1 MAKSKKKSGIPFF
14 KSIHFKI
21 PIIFIL
27 TLLISLQIVGAYFIR
42 SLETEMLTSFDEQV
56 TSQTTFLIDNIQTV
70 MEDEDLSEEDKE
82 TQINAIL
89 RRFNDDSVLEIQLF
103 DSNGFLLATSN
114 PTSQSF
120 IGQRTVDATIE
131 ETLYTGIRS
140 ETTGYDATQEIR
152 VKKFVTPI
160 FSTASSGAM
169 IGILNV
175 STNLETI
182 YNQVQNIVS
191 LFLIASGISLVFT
204 TGLAVLISRQIINPL
219 QKMRDQTKQ
228 IAEGNYSTTLDINS
242 EDEMGQ
248 LAESINYLSVRVGDA
263 QDLTEAERQRLD
275 SVLRHMTDGVI
286 ATDRRGKITIIN
298 DRSLNILNKTQEE
311 VIGESIIEV
320 LDLSDRFSF
329 RELFDQHESILLN
342 YGTAEEE
349 TIIRAEYSVIQRE
362 SGFISGL
369 VWVLTDITEH
379 EKIERDR
386 KQFVSNISHELR
398 TPLTSVRSYSE
409 ALVDGAIKDEAV
421 AVEFLNVI
429 QTETDRMIRMISDLL
444 HLSRMDAKQQVLNRE
459 LVIFKDLVNH
469 VLDRFEMM
477 LQSEDYEGKNYIIKR
492 ELMEEEVWVE
502 IDQDK
507 LIQVIDN
514 IMNNA
519 IKYSPDGGIIYVRLM
534 STHNQLVLSIQ
545 DQGLG
550 IPQDSIPHLFD
561 RFYRVDKARSRA
573 QGGSGLGLSIAKE
586 EIELHNGKI
595 WVNSIENK
603 GTTFFISLPFE
614 EFDSDEWAGEDEWT
628 GEDEWADEEE
638 E

>member
-1 MAKSKKKSGIPFF
+1 MPKTRKKSGIPFF

-21 PIIFIL
+21 PVIFIL

-42 SLETEMLTSFDEQV
+42 SLETEMLTSFDDQV
-56 TSQTTFLIDNIQTV
+56 TSQTTFIIDNIQSV
-70 MEDEDLSEEDKE
+70 MEDEDLNEDEKE
-82 TQINAIL
+82 TQVNSIL
-89 RRFNDDSVLEIQLF
+89 RRFNNDSVLEIQLF

-114 PTSQSF
+114 PTSQAY
-120 IGQRTVDATIE
+120 IGQRTVDEDIE

-140 ETTGYDATQEIR
+140 ETSGYDSNQEIR
-152 VKKFVTPI
+152 IKKFVTPI

-175 STNLETI
+175 SANLETI
-182 YNQVQNIVS
+182 YSQIQNIMT

-204 TGLAVLISRQIINPL
+204 TVLAMLISSQIINPL

-242 EDEMGQ
+242 EDEIGQ

-298 DRSLNILNKTQEE
+298 DRSLSILNKTQEE
-311 VIGESIIEV
+311 VIGESIIEA

-342 YGTAEEE
+342 YANDEGE

-379 EKIERDR
+379 EKIEHDR

-409 ALVDGAIKDEAV
+409 ALVDGAIKDEKV

-444 HLSRMDAKQQVLNRE
+444 HLSRMDAKQQVINRE
-459 LVIFKDLVNH
+459 LIIFKDLVNH
-469 VLDRFEMM
+469 ILDRFDMM

-519 IKYSPDGGIIYVRLM
+519 IKYSPDGGTIYVRLM

-550 IPQDSIPHLFD
+550 IPQESIPHLFD

-586 EIELHNGKI
+586 EIELHNGTI

-614 EFDSDEWAGEDEWT
+614 EFDSDDWA
-628 GEDEWADEEE
+628 GEDEWADEE
-638 E
+638 

>member
-1 MAKSKKKSGIPFF
+1 MPKTRKKSGIPFF

-21 PIIFIL
+21 PVIFIL

-42 SLETEMLTSFDEQV
+42 SLETEMLTSFDDQV
-56 TSQTTFLIDNIQTV
+56 TSQTTFIIDNIQSV
-70 MEDEDLSEEDKE
+70 MEDEDLNEDEKE
-82 TQINAIL
+82 TQVNSIL
-89 RRFNDDSVLEIQLF
+89 RRFNNDSILEIQLF

-114 PTSQSF
+114 PTSQAY
-120 IGQRTVDATIE
+120 IGQRTVDEDIE

-140 ETTGYDATQEIR
+140 ETSGYDSNQEIR
-152 VKKFVTPI
+152 IKKFVTPI

-175 STNLETI
+175 SANLETI
-182 YNQVQNIVS
+182 YSQIQNIMS

-204 TGLAVLISRQIINPL
+204 TGLAMLISSQIINPL

-242 EDEMGQ
+242 EDEIGQ

-298 DRSLNILNKTQEE
+298 DRSLSILNKTQEE
-311 VIGESIIEV
+311 VIGESIIEA
-320 LDLSDRFSF
+320 LDLSERFSF

-342 YGTAEEE
+342 YANDEGE

-409 ALVDGAIKDEAV
+409 ALVDGAIKDEKV

-444 HLSRMDAKQQVLNRE
+444 HLSRMDAKQQVINRE
-459 LVIFKDLVNH
+459 LIIFKDLVNH
-469 VLDRFEMM
+469 ILDRFDMM

-519 IKYSPDGGIIYVRLM
+519 IKYSPDGGTIYVRLM

-550 IPQDSIPHLFD
+550 IPQESIPHLFD

-586 EIELHNGKI
+586 EIELHNGTI

-614 EFDSDEWAGEDEWT
+614 EFDSDDWA
-628 GEDEWADEEE
+628 GEDEWADEE
-638 E
+638 

>member
-1 MAKSKKKSGIPFF
+1 MPKTRKKSGIPFF

-21 PIIFIL
+21 PVIFIL

-42 SLETEMLTSFDEQV
+42 SLETEMLTSFDDQL
-56 TSQTTFLIDNIQTV
+56 TSQTTFIIDNIQSV
-70 MEDEDLSEEDKE
+70 MEDEDLNEDEKE
-82 TQINAIL
+82 TQVNSIL
-89 RRFNDDSVLEIQLF
+89 RRFNNGSVLEIQLF

-114 PTSQSF
+114 PTSQAY
-120 IGQRTVDATIE
+120 IGQRTVDEDIE

-140 ETTGYDATQEIR
+140 ETSGYDSNQEIR
-152 VKKFVTPI
+152 IKKFVTPI

-175 STNLETI
+175 SANLETI
-182 YNQVQNIVS
+182 YSQIQNIMS

-204 TGLAVLISRQIINPL
+204 TGLAMLISSQIINPL

-242 EDEMGQ
+242 EDEIGQ

-311 VIGESIIEV
+311 VIGESIIEA

-342 YGTAEEE
+342 YANDEGE

-409 ALVDGAIKDEAV
+409 ALVDGAIKDEKV

-444 HLSRMDAKQQVLNRE
+444 HLSRMDAKQQVINRE
-459 LVIFKDLVNH
+459 LIIFKDLVNH
-469 VLDRFEMM
+469 ILDRFDMM

-519 IKYSPDGGIIYVRLM
+519 IKYSPDGGTIYVRLM

-550 IPQDSIPHLFD
+550 IPQESIPHLFD

-586 EIELHNGKI
+586 EIELHNGTI

-614 EFDSDEWAGEDEWT
+614 EFDSDEWAGEDEW
-628 GEDEWADEEE
+628 ADEE
-638 E
+638 

>member
-1 MAKSKKKSGIPFF
+1 MPKTRKKSGIPFF

-21 PIIFIL
+21 PVIFIL

-42 SLETEMLTSFDEQV
+42 SLETEMLTSFDDQL
-56 TSQTTFLIDNIQTV
+56 TSQTTFIIDNIQSV
-70 MEDEDLSEEDKE
+70 MEDEDLNEDEKE
-82 TQINAIL
+82 TQVNSIL
-89 RRFNDDSVLEIQLF
+89 RRFNNGSVLEIQLF

-114 PTSQSF
+114 PTSQAY
-120 IGQRTVDATIE
+120 IGQRTVDEDIE

-140 ETTGYDATQEIR
+140 ETSGYDSNQEIR
-152 VKKFVTPI
+152 IKKFVTPI

-175 STNLETI
+175 SANLETI
-182 YNQVQNIVS
+182 YSQIQNIMS

-204 TGLAVLISRQIINPL
+204 TGLAMLISSQIINPL

-242 EDEMGQ
+242 EDEIGQ

-311 VIGESIIEV
+311 VIGESIIEA

-342 YGTAEEE
+342 YANDEGE

-409 ALVDGAIKDEAV
+409 ALVDGAIKDEKV

-444 HLSRMDAKQQVLNRE
+444 HLSRMDAKQQVINRE
-459 LVIFKDLVNH
+459 LIIFKDLVNH
-469 VLDRFEMM
+469 ILDRFDMM
-477 LQSEDYEGKNYIIKR
+477 LHSEDYEGKNYIIKR

-519 IKYSPDGGIIYVRLM
+519 IKYSPDGGTIYVRLM

-550 IPQDSIPHLFD
+550 IPQESIPHLFD

-586 EIELHNGKI
+586 EIELHNGTI

-614 EFDSDEWAGEDEWT
+614 EFDSDDWA
-628 GEDEWADEEE
+628 GEDEWADEE
-638 E
+638 

>member
-1 MAKSKKKSGIPFF
+1 MPKTRKKSGIPFF

-21 PIIFIL
+21 PVIFIL

-42 SLETEMLTSFDEQV
+42 SLETEMLTSFDDQV
-56 TSQTTFLIDNIQTV
+56 TSQTTFIIDNIQSV
-70 MEDEDLSEEDKE
+70 MEDEDLNEDEKE
-82 TQINAIL
+82 TQVNSIL
-89 RRFNDDSVLEIQLF
+89 RRFNNDSVLEIQLF

-114 PTSQSF
+114 PTSQAY
-120 IGQRTVDATIE
+120 IGQRTVDEDIE

-140 ETTGYDATQEIR
+140 ETSGYDSNQEIR
-152 VKKFVTPI
+152 IKKFVTPI

-175 STNLETI
+175 SANLETI
-182 YNQVQNIVS
+182 YSQIQNIMS

-204 TGLAVLISRQIINPL
+204 TGLAMLISSQIINPL

-242 EDEMGQ
+242 EDEIGQ

-298 DRSLNILNKTQEE
+298 DRSLSILNKTQEE
-311 VIGESIIEV
+311 VIGESIIEA
-320 LDLSDRFSF
+320 LDLSERFSF

-342 YGTAEEE
+342 YANDEGE

-409 ALVDGAIKDEAV
+409 ALVDGAIKDEKV

-444 HLSRMDAKQQVLNRE
+444 HLSRMDAKQQVINRE
-459 LVIFKDLVNH
+459 LIIFKDLVNH
-469 VLDRFEMM
+469 ILDRFDMM

-519 IKYSPDGGIIYVRLM
+519 IKYSPDGGTIYVRLM

-550 IPQDSIPHLFD
+550 IPQESIPHLFD

-586 EIELHNGKI
+586 EIELHNGTI

-614 EFDSDEWAGEDEWT
+614 EFDSDDWA
-628 GEDEWADEEE
+628 GEDEWADEE
-638 E
+638 

>member
-1 MAKSKKKSGIPFF
+1 MPNTRKKTGIPFF

-21 PIIFIL
+21 PVIFIL

-42 SLETEMLTSFDEQV
+42 SLETEMLTSFDDQV
-56 TSQTTFLIDNIQTV
+56 NSQTTFIIDNIQTV
-70 MEDEDLSEEDKE
+70 MEDEDLNEDEKE
-82 TQINAIL
+82 TQVNSIL
-89 RRFNDDSVLEIQLF
+89 RRFNNDSVLEIQLF

-114 PTSQSF
+114 PTSQAY
-120 IGQRTVDATIE
+120 IGQRTVDEDIE

-140 ETTGYDATQEIR
+140 ETSGYDSNQEIR
-152 VKKFVTPI
+152 IKKFVTPI

-175 STNLETI
+175 TANLETI
-182 YNQVQNIVS
+182 YSQIQNIMS

-204 TGLAVLISRQIINPL
+204 TGLAVLISSQIINPL

-242 EDEMGQ
+242 EDEIGQ

-286 ATDRRGKITIIN
+286 ATDRRGKVTIIN
-298 DRSLNILNKTQEE
+298 DRSLSILNKTQEE
-311 VIGESIIEV
+311 VIGESIIEA
-320 LDLSDRFSF
+320 LDLSERFSF
-329 RELFDQHESILLN
+329 RELFDQHDSILLN
-342 YGTAEEE
+342 YANDEGE

-409 ALVDGAIKDEAV
+409 ALVDGAIKDEKV

-444 HLSRMDAKQQVLNRE
+444 HLSRMDAKQQVINRE
-459 LVIFKDLVNH
+459 LIIFKDLVNH
-469 VLDRFEMM
+469 ILDRFDMM

-519 IKYSPDGGIIYVRLM
+519 IKYSPDGGTIYVRLM

-550 IPQDSIPHLFD
+550 IPQESIPHLFD

-586 EIELHNGKI
+586 EIELHNGTI

-614 EFDSDEWAGEDEWT
+614 EFDSDDWA

-638 E
+638 

>member
-1 MAKSKKKSGIPFF
+1 MPKTRKKSGIPFF

-21 PIIFIL
+21 PVIFIL

-42 SLETEMLTSFDEQV
+42 SLETEMLTSFDDQV
-56 TSQTTFLIDNIQTV
+56 TSQTTFIIDNIQSV
-70 MEDEDLSEEDKE
+70 MEDEDLNEDEKE
-82 TQINAIL
+82 TQVNSIL
-89 RRFNDDSVLEIQLF
+89 RRFNNDSVLEIQLF

-114 PTSQSF
+114 PTSQAY
-120 IGQRTVDATIE
+120 IGQRTVDEDIE

-140 ETTGYDATQEIR
+140 ETSGYDSNQEIR
-152 VKKFVTPI
+152 IKKFVTPI

-175 STNLETI
+175 SANLETI
-182 YNQVQNIVS
+182 YSQIQNIMS

-204 TGLAVLISRQIINPL
+204 TGLAMLISSQIINPL

-242 EDEMGQ
+242 EDEIGQ

-298 DRSLNILNKTQEE
+298 DRSLSILNRTQEE
-311 VIGESIIEV
+311 VIGESIIEA

-342 YGTAEEE
+342 YANDEGE

-409 ALVDGAIKDEAV
+409 ALVDGAIKDEKV

-444 HLSRMDAKQQVLNRE
+444 HLSRMDAKQQVINRE
-459 LVIFKDLVNH
+459 LIIFKDLVNH
-469 VLDRFEMM
+469 ILDRFDMM

-519 IKYSPDGGIIYVRLM
+519 IKYSPDGGTIYVRLM

-550 IPQDSIPHLFD
+550 IPQESIPHLFD

-586 EIELHNGKI
+586 EIELHNGTI

-614 EFDSDEWAGEDEWT
+614 EFDSDDWA
-628 GEDEWADEEE
+628 GEDEWADEE
-638 E
+638 

>member
-1 MAKSKKKSGIPFF
+1 MAKTRKKSGIPFF

-42 SLETEMLTSFDEQV
+42 SLETEMLTSFDDQV
-56 TSQTTFLIDNIQTV
+56 TSQTTFIIDNIQSV
-70 MEDEDLSEEDKE
+70 MEDEDLNEDEKE
-82 TQINAIL
+82 TQVNSIL
-89 RRFNDDSVLEIQLF
+89 RRFNNNSVLEIQLF

-114 PTSQSF
+114 PTSQAY
-120 IGQRTVDATIE
+120 IGQRTVDEDIE

-140 ETTGYDATQEIR
+140 ETSGYDSNQEIR
-152 VKKFVTPI
+152 IKKFVTPI

-175 STNLETI
+175 SANLETI
-182 YNQVQNIVS
+182 YSQIQNIMT

-204 TGLAVLISRQIINPL
+204 TGLAVLISSQIINPL

-242 EDEMGQ
+242 EDEIGQ

-298 DRSLNILNKTQEE
+298 DRSLSILNKTQEE
-311 VIGESIIEV
+311 VIGESIIEA

-342 YGTAEEE
+342 YANDEGE

-409 ALVDGAIKDEAV
+409 ALVDGAIKDEKV

-444 HLSRMDAKQQVLNRE
+444 HLSRMDAKQQVINRE
-459 LVIFKDLVNH
+459 LIIFKDLVNH
-469 VLDRFEMM
+469 ILDRFDMM

-519 IKYSPDGGIIYVRLM
+519 IKYSPDGGTIYVRLM

-550 IPQDSIPHLFD
+550 IPQESIPHLFD

-586 EIELHNGKI
+586 EIELHNGTI

-614 EFDSDEWAGEDEWT
+614 EFDSDDWA

-638 E
+638 

>member
-1 MAKSKKKSGIPFF
+1 M
-14 KSIHFKI
+14 
-21 PIIFIL
+21 
-27 TLLISLQIVGAYFIR
+27 
-42 SLETEMLTSFDEQV
+42 
-56 TSQTTFLIDNIQTV
+56 
-70 MEDEDLSEEDKE
+70 
-82 TQINAIL
+82 
-89 RRFNDDSVLEIQLF
+89 
-103 DSNGFLLATSN
+103 
-114 PTSQSF
+114 
-120 IGQRTVDATIE
+120 
-131 ETLYTGIRS
+131 
-140 ETTGYDATQEIR
+140 
-152 VKKFVTPI
+152 
-160 FSTASSGAM
+160 
-169 IGILNV
+169 
-175 STNLETI
+175 
-182 YNQVQNIVS
+182 
-191 LFLIASGISLVFT
+191 
-204 TGLAVLISRQIINPL
+204 
-219 QKMRDQTKQ
+219 
-228 IAEGNYSTTLDINS
+228 DINS
-242 EDEMGQ
+242 EDEIGQ

-298 DRSLNILNKTQEE
+298 DRSLSILNKTQEE
-311 VIGESIIEV
+311 VIGESIIEA

-342 YGTAEEE
+342 YANDEGE

-379 EKIERDR
+379 EKIEHDR

-409 ALVDGAIKDEAV
+409 ALVDGAIKDEKV

-444 HLSRMDAKQQVLNRE
+444 HLSRMDAKQQVINRE
-459 LVIFKDLVNH
+459 LIIFKDLVNH
-469 VLDRFEMM
+469 ILDRFDMM

-519 IKYSPDGGIIYVRLM
+519 IKYSPDGGTIYVRLM

-550 IPQDSIPHLFD
+550 IPQESIPHLFD

-586 EIELHNGKI
+586 EIELHNGTI

-614 EFDSDEWAGEDEWT
+614 EFDSDDWA
-628 GEDEWADEEE
+628 GEDEWADEE
-638 E
+638 

>member
-1 MAKSKKKSGIPFF
+1 MLF
-14 KSIHFKI
+14 
-21 PIIFIL
+21 
-27 TLLISLQIVGAYFIR
+27 R
-42 SLETEMLTSFDEQV
+42 SEDL
-56 TSQTTFLIDNIQTV
+56 N
-70 MEDEDLSEEDKE
+70 EDEKE
-82 TQINAIL
+82 TQVNSIL
-89 RRFNDDSVLEIQLF
+89 RRFNNGSVLEIQLF

-114 PTSQSF
+114 PTSQAY
-120 IGQRTVDATIE
+120 IGQRTVDEDIE

-140 ETTGYDATQEIR
+140 ETSGYDSNQEIR
-152 VKKFVTPI
+152 IKKFVTPI

-175 STNLETI
+175 SANLETI
-182 YNQVQNIVS
+182 YSQIQNIMS

-204 TGLAVLISRQIINPL
+204 TGLAMLISSQIINPL

-242 EDEMGQ
+242 EDEIGQ

-311 VIGESIIEV
+311 VIGESIIEA

-342 YGTAEEE
+342 YANDEGE

-409 ALVDGAIKDEAV
+409 ALVDGAIKDEKV

-444 HLSRMDAKQQVLNRE
+444 HLSRMDAKQQVINRE
-459 LVIFKDLVNH
+459 LIIFKDLVNH
-469 VLDRFEMM
+469 ILDRFDMM

-519 IKYSPDGGIIYVRLM
+519 IKYSPDGGTIYVRLM

-550 IPQDSIPHLFD
+550 IPQESIPHLFD

-586 EIELHNGKI
+586 EIELHNGTI

-614 EFDSDEWAGEDEWT
+614 EFDSDDWA
-628 GEDEWADEEE
+628 GEDEWADEE
-638 E
+638 

>member
-1 MAKSKKKSGIPFF
+1 MPKTRKKSRIPFF

-21 PIIFIL
+21 PVIFIL

-42 SLETEMLTSFDEQV
+42 SLETEMLTSFDDQV
-56 TSQTTFLIDNIQTV
+56 TSQTTFIIDNIQSV
-70 MEDEDLSEEDKE
+70 MEDEDLNEDEKE
-82 TQINAIL
+82 TQVNSIL
-89 RRFNDDSVLEIQLF
+89 RRFNNDSVLEIQLF

-114 PTSQSF
+114 PTSQAY
-120 IGQRTVDATIE
+120 IGQRTVDEDIE

-140 ETTGYDATQEIR
+140 ETSGYDSNQEIR
-152 VKKFVTPI
+152 IKKFVTPI

-175 STNLETI
+175 SANLETI
-182 YNQVQNIVS
+182 YSQIQNIMS

-204 TGLAVLISRQIINPL
+204 TGLAMLISSQIINPL

-242 EDEMGQ
+242 EDEIGQ

-298 DRSLNILNKTQEE
+298 DRSLSILNKTQEE
-311 VIGESIIEV
+311 VIGESIIEA

-342 YGTAEEE
+342 YANDEGE

-409 ALVDGAIKDEAV
+409 ALVDGAIKDEKV

-444 HLSRMDAKQQVLNRE
+444 HLSRMDAKQQVINRE
-459 LVIFKDLVNH
+459 LIIFKDLVNH
-469 VLDRFEMM
+469 ILDRFDMM

-519 IKYSPDGGIIYVRLM
+519 IKYSPDGGTIYVRLM

-550 IPQDSIPHLFD
+550 IPQESIPHLFD

-586 EIELHNGKI
+586 EIELHNGTI

-614 EFDSDEWAGEDEWT
+614 EFDSDDWA
-628 GEDEWADEEE
+628 GEDEWADEE
-638 E
+638 

>member
-1 MAKSKKKSGIPFF
+1 MPKPRKKSGIPFF

-21 PIIFIL
+21 PVIFIL

-42 SLETEMLTSFDEQV
+42 SLETEMLTSFDDQV
-56 TSQTTFLIDNIQTV
+56 TSQTTFIIDNIQTV
-70 MEDEDLSEEDKE
+70 MEDEDLNEDEKE
-82 TQINAIL
+82 TQVNSIL
-89 RRFNDDSVLEIQLF
+89 RRFNNDSVLEIQLF

-114 PTSQSF
+114 PTSQAYV
-120 IGQRTVDATIE
+120 GQRTVDEDIE

-140 ETTGYDATQEIR
+140 ETSGYDSNQEIR
-152 VKKFVTPI
+152 IKKFVTPI

-175 STNLETI
+175 TANLETI
-182 YNQVQNIVS
+182 YSQIQSIMS

-204 TGLAVLISRQIINPL
+204 TGLAVLISSQIINPL

-242 EDEMGQ
+242 EDEIGQ

-298 DRSLNILNKTQEE
+298 DRSLSILNKTQEE
-311 VIGESIIEV
+311 VIGESIIEA

-342 YGTAEEE
+342 YANDDGE

-409 ALVDGAIKDEAV
+409 ALVDGAIKDEKV

-444 HLSRMDAKQQVLNRE
+444 HLSRMDAKQQVINRE
-459 LVIFKDLVNH
+459 LIIFKDLVNH
-469 VLDRFEMM
+469 ILDRFDMM

-519 IKYSPDGGIIYVRLM
+519 IKYSPDGGTIYVRLM

-550 IPQDSIPHLFD
+550 IPQESIPHLFD

-586 EIELHNGKI
+586 EIELHNGTI

-614 EFDSDEWAGEDEWT
+614 EFDSDDWA
-628 GEDEWADEEE
+628 GEDEWADEAE
-638 E
+638 

>member
-1 MAKSKKKSGIPFF
+1 MAKTRKKSGIPFF

-42 SLETEMLTSFDEQV
+42 SLETEMLTSFDDQV
-56 TSQTTFLIDNIQTV
+56 TSQTTFIIDNIQSV
-70 MEDEDLSEEDKE
+70 MEDEDLNEDEKE
-82 TQINAIL
+82 TQVNSIL
-89 RRFNDDSVLEIQLF
+89 RRFNNNSVLEIQLF

-114 PTSQSF
+114 PTSQAY
-120 IGQRTVDATIE
+120 IGQRTVDEDIE

-140 ETTGYDATQEIR
+140 ETSGYDSNQEIR
-152 VKKFVTPI
+152 IKKFVTPI

-175 STNLETI
+175 SANLETI
-182 YNQVQNIVS
+182 YSQIQNIMT

-204 TGLAVLISRQIINPL
+204 TGLAVLISSQIINPL

-242 EDEMGQ
+242 EDEIGQ

-298 DRSLNILNKTQEE
+298 DRSLSILNKTQEE
-311 VIGESIIEV
+311 VIGESIIEA

-342 YGTAEEE
+342 YANDEGE

-409 ALVDGAIKDEAV
+409 ALVDGAIKDEKV

-444 HLSRMDAKQQVLNRE
+444 HLSRMDAKQQVINRE
-459 LVIFKDLVNH
+459 LIIFKDLVNH
-469 VLDRFEMM
+469 ILDRFDMM

-519 IKYSPDGGIIYVRLM
+519 IKYSPDGGTIYVRLM

-550 IPQDSIPHLFD
+550 IPQESIPHLFD

-586 EIELHNGKI
+586 EIELHNGTI

-614 EFDSDEWAGEDEWT
+614 EFDSDDWA
-628 GEDEWADEEE
+628 GEDEWADEE
-638 E
+638 

>member
-1 MAKSKKKSGIPFF
+1 MPKTRKKSGIPFF

-21 PIIFIL
+21 PVIFIL

-42 SLETEMLTSFDEQV
+42 SLETEMLTSFDDQL
-56 TSQTTFLIDNIQTV
+56 TSQTTFIIDNIQSV
-70 MEDEDLSEEDKE
+70 MEDEDLNEDEKE
-82 TQINAIL
+82 TQVNSIL
-89 RRFNDDSVLEIQLF
+89 RRFNNGSVLEIQLF

-114 PTSQSF
+114 PTSQAY
-120 IGQRTVDATIE
+120 IGQRTVDKDIE

-140 ETTGYDATQEIR
+140 ETSGYDSNQEIR
-152 VKKFVTPI
+152 IKKFVTPI

-175 STNLETI
+175 SANLETI
-182 YNQVQNIVS
+182 YSQIQNIMS

-204 TGLAVLISRQIINPL
+204 TGLAMLISSQIINPL

-242 EDEMGQ
+242 EDEIGQ

-298 DRSLNILNKTQEE
+298 DRSLSILNKTQEE
-311 VIGESIIEV
+311 VIGESIIEA
-320 LDLSDRFSF
+320 LDLSERFSF

-342 YGTAEEE
+342 YANDEGE

-409 ALVDGAIKDEAV
+409 ALVDGAIKDEKV

-444 HLSRMDAKQQVLNRE
+444 HLSRMDAKQQVINRE
-459 LVIFKDLVNH
+459 LIIFKDLVNH
-469 VLDRFEMM
+469 ILDRFDMM

-519 IKYSPDGGIIYVRLM
+519 IKYSPDGGTIYVRLM

-550 IPQDSIPHLFD
+550 IPQESIPHLFD

-586 EIELHNGKI
+586 EIELHNGTI

-614 EFDSDEWAGEDEWT
+614 EFDSDDWA
-628 GEDEWADEEE
+628 GEDEWADEE
-638 E
+638 

>member
-1 MAKSKKKSGIPFF
+1 MPKTRKKSGIPFF

-21 PIIFIL
+21 PVIFIL

-42 SLETEMLTSFDEQV
+42 SLETEMLTSFDDQV
-56 TSQTTFLIDNIQTV
+56 TSQTTFIIDNIQSV
-70 MEDEDLSEEDKE
+70 MEDEDLNEDEKE
-82 TQINAIL
+82 AQVNSIL
-89 RRFNDDSVLEIQLF
+89 RRFNNNSVLEIQLF

-114 PTSQSF
+114 PTSQAY
-120 IGQRTVDATIE
+120 IGQRTVDEDIE

-140 ETTGYDATQEIR
+140 ETSGYDSNQEIR
-152 VKKFVTPI
+152 IKKFVTPI

-175 STNLETI
+175 SANLETI
-182 YNQVQNIVS
+182 YSQIQNIMS

-204 TGLAVLISRQIINPL
+204 TGLAVLISSQIINPL

-242 EDEMGQ
+242 EDEIGQ

-298 DRSLNILNKTQEE
+298 DRSLSILNKTQEE
-311 VIGESIIEV
+311 VIGESIIEA

-342 YGTAEEE
+342 YANDEGE

-409 ALVDGAIKDEAV
+409 ALVDGAIKDEKV

-444 HLSRMDAKQQVLNRE
+444 HLSRMDAKQQVINRE
-459 LVIFKDLVNH
+459 LIIFKDLVNH
-469 VLDRFEMM
+469 ILDRFDMM
-477 LQSEDYEGKNYIIKR
+477 LQTEDYEGKNYIIKR

-519 IKYSPDGGIIYVRLM
+519 IKYSPDGGTIYVRLM

-550 IPQDSIPHLFD
+550 IPQESIPHLFD

-586 EIELHNGKI
+586 EIELHNGTI

-603 GTTFFISLPFE
+603 GTTFFISLPFV
-614 EFDSDEWAGEDEWT
+614 EFDSDDWA

-638 E
+638 

>member
-1 MAKSKKKSGIPFF
+1 MPKTRKKSGIPFF

-21 PIIFIL
+21 PVIFIL

-42 SLETEMLTSFDEQV
+42 SLETEMLTSFDDQI
-56 TSQTTFLIDNIQTV
+56 TSQTTFIVDNIQTV
-70 MEDEDLSEEDKE
+70 MEDEDLNEDEKE
-82 TQINAIL
+82 TQVNSIL
-89 RRFNDDSVLEIQLF
+89 RRFNNDSVLEIQLF

-114 PTSQSF
+114 PTSQAY
-120 IGQRTVDATIE
+120 IGQRTVDEDIE

-140 ETTGYDATQEIR
+140 ETSGYDSNQEIR
-152 VKKFVTPI
+152 IKKFVTPI

-175 STNLETI
+175 TANLETI
-182 YNQVQNIVS
+182 YSQIQNIMS

-204 TGLAVLISRQIINPL
+204 TGLAVLISSQIINPL

-242 EDEMGQ
+242 EDEIGQ

-311 VIGESIIEV
+311 VIGESIIEA

-342 YGTAEEE
+342 YANGEGE

-409 ALVDGAIKDEAV
+409 ALVDGAIKDEKV

-444 HLSRMDAKQQVLNRE
+444 HLSRMDAKQQVINRE
-459 LVIFKDLVNH
+459 LIIFKDLVNH
-469 VLDRFEMM
+469 ILDRFDMM

-514 IMNNA
+514 IINNA
-519 IKYSPDGGIIYVRLM
+519 IKYSPDGGTIYVRLM

-550 IPQDSIPHLFD
+550 IPQESIPHLFD

-614 EFDSDEWAGEDEWT
+614 EFDSDDWA
-628 GEDEWADEEE
+628 GEDEWADEAG
-638 E
+638 

>member
-1 MAKSKKKSGIPFF
+1 MPKTRKKSGIPFF

-21 PIIFIL
+21 PVIFIL

-42 SLETEMLTSFDEQV
+42 SLETEMLTSFDDQV
-56 TSQTTFLIDNIQTV
+56 TSQTTFIIDNIQSV
-70 MEDEDLSEEDKE
+70 MEDEDLNEDEKE
-82 TQINAIL
+82 TQVNSIL
-89 RRFNDDSVLEIQLF
+89 RRFNNDSVLEIQLF

-114 PTSQSF
+114 PTSQAY
-120 IGQRTVDATIE
+120 IGQRTVDEDIE

-140 ETTGYDATQEIR
+140 ETSGYDSNQEIR
-152 VKKFVTPI
+152 IKKFVTPI

-175 STNLETI
+175 SANLETI
-182 YNQVQNIVS
+182 YSQIQNIMT

-204 TGLAVLISRQIINPL
+204 TVLAMLISSQIINPL

-242 EDEMGQ
+242 EDEIGQ

-298 DRSLNILNKTQEE
+298 DRSLSILNKTQEE
-311 VIGESIIEV
+311 VIGESIIEA

-342 YGTAEEE
+342 YANDEGE

-379 EKIERDR
+379 EKIEHDR

-409 ALVDGAIKDEAV
+409 ALVDGAIKDEKV

-444 HLSRMDAKQQVLNRE
+444 HLSRMDAKQQVINRE
-459 LVIFKDLVNH
+459 LIIFKDLVNH
-469 VLDRFEMM
+469 ILDRFDMM

-519 IKYSPDGGIIYVRLM
+519 IKYSPDGGTIYVRLM

-550 IPQDSIPHLFD
+550 IPQESIPHLFD

-586 EIELHNGKI
+586 EIELHNGTI

-614 EFDSDEWAGEDEWT
+614 EFDSDDWAGEDEW
-628 GEDEWADEEE
+628 GDEE
-638 E
+638 

>member
-1 MAKSKKKSGIPFF
+1 MPKTRKKSGIPFF

-21 PIIFIL
+21 PVIFIL

-42 SLETEMLTSFDEQV
+42 SLETEMLTSFDDQV
-56 TSQTTFLIDNIQTV
+56 TSQTTFIIDNIQSV
-70 MEDEDLSEEDKE
+70 MEDEDLNEDEKE
-82 TQINAIL
+82 TQVNSIL
-89 RRFNDDSVLEIQLF
+89 RRFNNDSVLEIQLF

-114 PTSQSF
+114 PTSQAY
-120 IGQRTVDATIE
+120 IGQRTVDEDIE

-140 ETTGYDATQEIR
+140 ETSGYDSNQEIR
-152 VKKFVTPI
+152 IKKFVTPI

-175 STNLETI
+175 TANLETI
-182 YNQVQNIVS
+182 YSQIQNIIS

-204 TGLAVLISRQIINPL
+204 TVLAMLISSQIINPL

-242 EDEMGQ
+242 EDEIGQ

-298 DRSLNILNKTQEE
+298 DRSLSILNKTQEE
-311 VIGESIIEV
+311 VIGESIIEA

-342 YGTAEEE
+342 YANDEGE

-379 EKIERDR
+379 EKIEHDR

-409 ALVDGAIKDEAV
+409 ALVDGAIKDEKV

-444 HLSRMDAKQQVLNRE
+444 HLSRMDAKQQVINRE
-459 LVIFKDLVNH
+459 LIIFKDLVNH
-469 VLDRFEMM
+469 ILDRFDMM

-519 IKYSPDGGIIYVRLM
+519 IKYSPDGGTIYVRLM

-550 IPQDSIPHLFD
+550 IPQESIPHLFD

-586 EIELHNGKI
+586 EIELHNGTI

-614 EFDSDEWAGEDEWT
+614 EFDSDDWAGEDEW
-628 GEDEWADEEE
+628 GDEE
-638 E
+638 

>member
-1 MAKSKKKSGIPFF
+1 MPKTRKKSGIPFF

-21 PIIFIL
+21 PVIFIL

-42 SLETEMLTSFDEQV
+42 SLETEMLTSFDDQV
-56 TSQTTFLIDNIQTV
+56 TSQTTFIIDNIQSV
-70 MEDEDLSEEDKE
+70 MEDEDLNEDEKE
-82 TQINAIL
+82 TQVNSIL
-89 RRFNDDSVLEIQLF
+89 RRFNNGSVLEIQLF

-114 PTSQSF
+114 PTSQAY
-120 IGQRTVDATIE
+120 IGQRTVDEDIE

-140 ETTGYDATQEIR
+140 ETSGYDSNQEIR
-152 VKKFVTPI
+152 IKKFVTPI

-175 STNLETI
+175 SANLETI
-182 YNQVQNIVS
+182 YSQIQNIMS

-204 TGLAVLISRQIINPL
+204 TGLAMLISSQIINPL

-242 EDEMGQ
+242 EDEIGQ

-311 VIGESIIEV
+311 VIGESIIEA

-342 YGTAEEE
+342 YANDEGE

-409 ALVDGAIKDEAV
+409 ALVDGAIKDEKV

-444 HLSRMDAKQQVLNRE
+444 HLSRMDAKQQVINRE
-459 LVIFKDLVNH
+459 LIIFKDLVNH
-469 VLDRFEMM
+469 ILDRFDMM

-519 IKYSPDGGIIYVRLM
+519 IKYSPDGGTIYVRLM

-550 IPQDSIPHLFD
+550 IPQESIPHLFD

-586 EIELHNGKI
+586 EIELHNGTI

-614 EFDSDEWAGEDEWT
+614 EFDSDDWA
-628 GEDEWADEEE
+628 GEDEWADEE
-638 E
+638 

>member
-1 MAKSKKKSGIPFF
+1 MPKTRKKSGIPFF

-21 PIIFIL
+21 PVIFIL

-42 SLETEMLTSFDEQV
+42 SLETEMLMSFDDQL
-56 TSQTTFLIDNIQTV
+56 TSQTTFIIDNIQSV
-70 MEDEDLSEEDKE
+70 MEDEDLNEDEKE
-82 TQINAIL
+82 TQVNSIL
-89 RRFNDDSVLEIQLF
+89 RRFNNGSVLEIQLF

-114 PTSQSF
+114 PTSQAY
-120 IGQRTVDATIE
+120 IGQRTVDEDIE

-140 ETTGYDATQEIR
+140 ETSGYDSNQEIR
-152 VKKFVTPI
+152 IKKFVTPI

-175 STNLETI
+175 SANLETI
-182 YNQVQNIVS
+182 YSQIQNIMS

-204 TGLAVLISRQIINPL
+204 TGLAMLISSQIINPL

-242 EDEMGQ
+242 EDEIGQ

-298 DRSLNILNKTQEE
+298 DRSLSILNKTQEE
-311 VIGESIIEV
+311 VIGESIIEA

-342 YGTAEEE
+342 YANDEGE

-409 ALVDGAIKDEAV
+409 ALVDGAIKDEKV

-444 HLSRMDAKQQVLNRE
+444 HLSRMDAKQQVINRE
-459 LVIFKDLVNH
+459 LIIFKDLVNH
-469 VLDRFEMM
+469 ILDRFDMM

-519 IKYSPDGGIIYVRLM
+519 IKYSPDGGTIYVRLM

-550 IPQDSIPHLFD
+550 IPQESIPHLFD

-586 EIELHNGKI
+586 EIELHNGTI

-614 EFDSDEWAGEDEWT
+614 EFDSDDWA
-628 GEDEWADEEE
+628 GEDEWADEE
-638 E
+638 

>member
-1 MAKSKKKSGIPFF
+1 MPKTRKKSGIPFF

-21 PIIFIL
+21 PVIFIL

-42 SLETEMLTSFDEQV
+42 SLETEMLTSFDDQI
-56 TSQTTFLIDNIQTV
+56 TSQTTFIVDNIQTV
-70 MEDEDLSEEDKE
+70 MEDEDLNEDEKE
-82 TQINAIL
+82 TQVNSIL
-89 RRFNDDSVLEIQLF
+89 RRFNNNSVLEIQLF

-114 PTSQSF
+114 PTSQAY
-120 IGQRTVDATIE
+120 IGQRTVDEDIE

-140 ETTGYDATQEIR
+140 ETSGYDSNQEIR
-152 VKKFVTPI
+152 IKKFVTPI

-175 STNLETI
+175 TANLETI
-182 YNQVQNIVS
+182 YSQIQNIMS

-204 TGLAVLISRQIINPL
+204 TGLAVLISSQIINPL

-242 EDEMGQ
+242 EDEIGQ

-311 VIGESIIEV
+311 VIGESIIEA

-342 YGTAEEE
+342 YANDEGE

-409 ALVDGAIKDEAV
+409 ALVDGAIKDEKV

-444 HLSRMDAKQQVLNRE
+444 HLSRMDAKQQVINRE
-459 LVIFKDLVNH
+459 LIIFKDLVNH
-469 VLDRFEMM
+469 ILDRFDMM

-519 IKYSPDGGIIYVRLM
+519 IKYSPDGGTIYVRLM

-550 IPQDSIPHLFD
+550 IPQESIPHLFD

-614 EFDSDEWAGEDEWT
+614 EFDSDDWA
-628 GEDEWADEEE
+628 GEDEWADEEG
-638 E
+638 

>member
-70 MEDEDLSEEDKE
+70 MEDEDLSEDDKE
-82 TQINAIL
+82 TQINSIL

-114 PTSQSF
+114 PTSQSY

-175 STNLETI
+175 STNLESI

-191 LFLIASGISLVFT
+191 LFLIASGFSLVFT

-228 IAEGNYSTTLDINS
+228 IAEGNYSTTLDINA

-550 IPQDSIPHLFD
+550 IPQESIPHLFD

-614 EFDSDEWAGEDEWT
+614 EFDSDEWAGEDEW
-628 GEDEWADEEE
+628 ADEEE

>member
-1 MAKSKKKSGIPFF
+1 MPKTRKKSGIPFF

-21 PIIFIL
+21 PVIFIL

-42 SLETEMLTSFDEQV
+42 SLETEMLTSFDDQL
-56 TSQTTFLIDNIQTV
+56 TSQTTFIIDNIQSV
-70 MEDEDLSEEDKE
+70 MEDEDLNEDEKE
-82 TQINAIL
+82 TQVNSIL
-89 RRFNDDSVLEIQLF
+89 RRFNNGSVLEIQLF

-114 PTSQSF
+114 PTSQAY
-120 IGQRTVDATIE
+120 IGQRTVDEDIE

-140 ETTGYDATQEIR
+140 ETSGYDSNQEIR
-152 VKKFVTPI
+152 IKKFVTPI

-175 STNLETI
+175 SANLETI
-182 YNQVQNIVS
+182 YSQIQNIMS

-204 TGLAVLISRQIINPL
+204 TGLAMLISSQIINPL

-242 EDEMGQ
+242 EDEIGQ

-298 DRSLNILNKTQEE
+298 DRSLSILNKTQEE
-311 VIGESIIEV
+311 VIGESIIEA

-329 RELFDQHESILLN
+329 RELFDQHEPILLN
-342 YGTAEEE
+342 YANDEGE

-409 ALVDGAIKDEAV
+409 ALVDGAIKDEKV

-444 HLSRMDAKQQVLNRE
+444 HLSRMDAKQRVINRE
-459 LVIFKDLVNH
+459 LIIFKDLVNH
-469 VLDRFEMM
+469 ILDRFDMM
-477 LQSEDYEGKNYIIKR
+477 FQSEDYEGKNYIIKR

-519 IKYSPDGGIIYVRLM
+519 IKYSPDGGTIYVRLM

-550 IPQDSIPHLFD
+550 IPQESIPHLFD

-586 EIELHNGKI
+586 EIELHNGTI

-614 EFDSDEWAGEDEWT
+614 EFDSDDWT
-628 GEDEWADEEE
+628 GEDEWADEE
-638 E
+638 

>member
-1 MAKSKKKSGIPFF
+1 MAKTRKKSGIPFF

-42 SLETEMLTSFDEQV
+42 SLETEMLTSFDDQI
-56 TSQTTFLIDNIQTV
+56 TSQTTFIVDNIQTV
-70 MEDEDLSEEDKE
+70 MEDEDLNEDEKE
-82 TQINAIL
+82 TQVNSIL
-89 RRFNDDSVLEIQLF
+89 RRFNNDSVLEIQLF

-114 PTSQSF
+114 PTSQAY
-120 IGQRTVDATIE
+120 IGQRTVDEDIE

-140 ETTGYDATQEIR
+140 ETSGYDSNQEIR
-152 VKKFVTPI
+152 IKKFVTPI

-175 STNLETI
+175 TANLETI
-182 YNQVQNIVS
+182 YSQIQNIMS

-204 TGLAVLISRQIINPL
+204 TGLAVLISSQIINPL

-242 EDEMGQ
+242 EDEIGQ

-275 SVLRHMTDGVI
+275 SILRHMTDGVI

-311 VIGESIIEV
+311 VIGESIIEA

-342 YGTAEEE
+342 YANDEGE

-409 ALVDGAIKDEAV
+409 ALVDGAIKDEKV

-444 HLSRMDAKQQVLNRE
+444 HLSRMDAKQQVINRE
-459 LVIFKDLVNH
+459 LIIFKDLVNH
-469 VLDRFEMM
+469 ILDRFDMM

-514 IMNNA
+514 IINNA
-519 IKYSPDGGIIYVRLM
+519 IKYSPDGGTIYVRLM

-550 IPQDSIPHLFD
+550 IPQESIPHLFD

-614 EFDSDEWAGEDEWT
+614 EFDSDDWA
-628 GEDEWADEEE
+628 GEDEWADEAG
-638 E
+638 

>member
-1 MAKSKKKSGIPFF
+1 MPKTRKKSGIPFF

-21 PIIFIL
+21 PVIFIL

-42 SLETEMLTSFDEQV
+42 SLETEMLTSFDDQV
-56 TSQTTFLIDNIQTV
+56 TSQTTFIIDNIQSV
-70 MEDEDLSEEDKE
+70 MEDEDLNEDEKE
-82 TQINAIL
+82 TQVNSIL
-89 RRFNDDSVLEIQLF
+89 RRFNNDSVLEIQLF

-114 PTSQSF
+114 PTSQAY
-120 IGQRTVDATIE
+120 IGQRTVDEDIE

-140 ETTGYDATQEIR
+140 ETSGYDSNQEIR
-152 VKKFVTPI
+152 IKKFVTPI

-175 STNLETI
+175 TANLETI
-182 YNQVQNIVS
+182 YSQIQNIMS

-204 TGLAVLISRQIINPL
+204 TVLAMLISSQIINPL

-242 EDEMGQ
+242 EDEIGQ

-311 VIGESIIEV
+311 VIGESIIEA

-342 YGTAEEE
+342 YANDEGE

-409 ALVDGAIKDEAV
+409 ALVDGAIKDEKV

-444 HLSRMDAKQQVLNRE
+444 HLSRMDAKQQVINRE
-459 LVIFKDLVNH
+459 LIIFKDLVNH
-469 VLDRFEMM
+469 ILDRFDMM

-519 IKYSPDGGIIYVRLM
+519 IKYSPDGGTIYVRLM

-550 IPQDSIPHLFD
+550 IPQESIPHLFD

-614 EFDSDEWAGEDEWT
+614 EFDSDDWA
-628 GEDEWADEEE
+628 GEDEWADEEG
-638 E
+638 

>member
-1 MAKSKKKSGIPFF
+1 MPNTKKKRGIPFF

-21 PIIFIL
+21 PVIFIL

-56 TSQTTFLIDNIQTV
+56 TTQTTFIIDNIQTV
-70 MEDEDLSEEDKE
+70 MEDEDLGEEEKE
-82 TQINAIL
+82 NQINSIL
-89 RRFNDDSVLEIQLF
+89 RRFNNTSVLEIQLF

-114 PTSQSF
+114 PTSQAYL
-120 IGQRTVDATIE
+120 GQRTVDENVE

-140 ETTGYDATQEIR
+140 ETTGFDSSQDIR
-152 VKKFVTPI
+152 VKQFVTPI

-169 IGILNV
+169 IGILNL
-175 STNLETI
+175 SANLESI
-182 YNQVQNIVS
+182 YSQVQNIVG

-204 TGLAVLISRQIINPL
+204 TGLAILISRQIINPL

-242 EDEMGQ
+242 EDELGQ

-263 QDLTEAERQRLD
+263 QDLTETERQRLD

-298 DRSLNILNKTQEE
+298 DRSLRILNKTQEE
-311 VIGESIIEV
+311 VIGESIIEA

-329 RELFDQHESILLN
+329 RELFDHHESILLN
-342 YGTAEEE
+342 YSTNEEE

-409 ALVDGAIKDEAV
+409 ALVDGAIKDEKI
-421 AVEFLNVI
+421 AVEFLSVI

-459 LVIFKDLVNH
+459 LVIFKDLINH
-469 VLDRFEMM
+469 ILDRFDMM
-477 LQSEDYEGKNYIIKR
+477 LQSENYEGKTYVIKR

-507 LIQVIDN
+507 IIQVIDN

-519 IKYSPDGGIIYVRLM
+519 IKYSPDGGTVYVRLM

-550 IPQDSIPHLFD
+550 IPQDAIPHLFD

-614 EFDSDEWAGEDEWT
+614 EFDSDVWA
-628 GEDEWADEEE
+628 GEDEWADEEA
-638 E
+638 

>member
-1 MAKSKKKSGIPFF
+1 M
-14 KSIHFKI
+14 
-21 PIIFIL
+21 
-27 TLLISLQIVGAYFIR
+27 LIS
-42 SLETEMLTSFDEQV
+42 S
-56 TSQTTFLIDNIQTV
+56 
-70 MEDEDLSEEDKE
+70 
-82 TQINAIL
+82 
-89 RRFNDDSVLEIQLF
+89 
-103 DSNGFLLATSN
+103 
-114 PTSQSF
+114 
-120 IGQRTVDATIE
+120 
-131 ETLYTGIRS
+131 
-140 ETTGYDATQEIR
+140 
-152 VKKFVTPI
+152 
-160 FSTASSGAM
+160 
-169 IGILNV
+169 
-175 STNLETI
+175 
-182 YNQVQNIVS
+182 
-191 LFLIASGISLVFT
+191 
-204 TGLAVLISRQIINPL
+204 QIINPL

-242 EDEMGQ
+242 EDEIGQ

-311 VIGESIIEV
+311 VIGESIIEA

-342 YGTAEEE
+342 YANDEGE

-409 ALVDGAIKDEAV
+409 ALVDGAIKDEKV

-444 HLSRMDAKQQVLNRE
+444 HLSRMDAKQQVINRE
-459 LVIFKDLVNH
+459 LIIFKDLVNH
-469 VLDRFEMM
+469 ILDRFDMM

-519 IKYSPDGGIIYVRLM
+519 IKYSPDGGTIYVRLM

-550 IPQDSIPHLFD
+550 IPQESIPHLFD

-586 EIELHNGKI
+586 EIELHNGTI

-614 EFDSDEWAGEDEWT
+614 EFDSDDWA
-628 GEDEWADEEE
+628 GEDEWADEE
-638 E
+638 

>member
-1 MAKSKKKSGIPFF
+1 MPKIRKKSGIPFF

-21 PIIFIL
+21 PVIFIL

-42 SLETEMLTSFDEQV
+42 SLETEMLTSFDDQV
-56 TSQTTFLIDNIQTV
+56 TSQTTFIIDNIQSV
-70 MEDEDLSEEDKE
+70 MEDEDLNEDEKE
-82 TQINAIL
+82 TQVNSIL
-89 RRFNDDSVLEIQLF
+89 RRFNNDSVLEIQLF

-114 PTSQSF
+114 PTSQAY
-120 IGQRTVDATIE
+120 IGQRTMDEDIE

-140 ETTGYDATQEIR
+140 ETSGYDSNQEIR
-152 VKKFVTPI
+152 IKKFVTPI

-175 STNLETI
+175 SANLETI
-182 YNQVQNIVS
+182 YSQIQNIMS

-204 TGLAVLISRQIINPL
+204 TGLAMLISSQIINPL

-242 EDEMGQ
+242 EDEIGQ

-298 DRSLNILNKTQEE
+298 DRSLSILNKTQEE
-311 VIGESIIEV
+311 VIGESIIEA

-342 YGTAEEE
+342 YANDEGE

-409 ALVDGAIKDEAV
+409 ALVDGAIKDEKV

-444 HLSRMDAKQQVLNRE
+444 HLSRMDAKQQVINRE
-459 LVIFKDLVNH
+459 LIIFKDLVNH
-469 VLDRFEMM
+469 ILDRFDMM

-519 IKYSPDGGIIYVRLM
+519 IKYSPDGGTIYVRLM

-550 IPQDSIPHLFD
+550 IPQESIPHLFD

-586 EIELHNGKI
+586 EIELHNGTI

-614 EFDSDEWAGEDEWT
+614 EFDSDDWA
-628 GEDEWADEEE
+628 GEDEWADEE
-638 E
+638 

>member
-1 MAKSKKKSGIPFF
+1 MPKTRKKSGIPFF

-21 PIIFIL
+21 PVIFIL

-42 SLETEMLTSFDEQV
+42 SLETEMLTSFDDQV
-56 TSQTTFLIDNIQTV
+56 TSQTTFIIDNIQSV
-70 MEDEDLSEEDKE
+70 MEDEDLNEDEKE
-82 TQINAIL
+82 TQVNSIL
-89 RRFNDDSVLEIQLF
+89 RRFNNDSVLEIQLF

-114 PTSQSF
+114 PTSQAY
-120 IGQRTVDATIE
+120 IGQRTVDEDIE

-140 ETTGYDATQEIR
+140 ETSGYDSNQEIR
-152 VKKFVTPI
+152 IKKFVTPI

-175 STNLETI
+175 SANLETI
-182 YNQVQNIVS
+182 YSQIQNIMT

-204 TGLAVLISRQIINPL
+204 TGLAMLISSQIINPL

-242 EDEMGQ
+242 EDEIGQ

-298 DRSLNILNKTQEE
+298 DRSLSILNKTQEE
-311 VIGESIIEV
+311 VIGESIIEA

-342 YGTAEEE
+342 YANDEGE

-409 ALVDGAIKDEAV
+409 ALVDGAIKDEKV

-444 HLSRMDAKQQVLNRE
+444 HLSRMDAKQQVINRE
-459 LVIFKDLVNH
+459 LIIFKDLVNH
-469 VLDRFEMM
+469 ILDRFDMM

-519 IKYSPDGGIIYVRLM
+519 IKYSPDGGTIYVRLM

-550 IPQDSIPHLFD
+550 IPQESIPHLFD

-586 EIELHNGKI
+586 EIELHNGTI

-614 EFDSDEWAGEDEWT
+614 EFDSDDWA
-628 GEDEWADEEE
+628 GEDEWADEE
-638 E
+638 

>member
-1 MAKSKKKSGIPFF
+1 MPKTRKKSGIPFF

-21 PIIFIL
+21 PVIFIL

-42 SLETEMLTSFDEQV
+42 SLETEMLTSFDDQL
-56 TSQTTFLIDNIQTV
+56 TSQTTFIIDNIQSV
-70 MEDEDLSEEDKE
+70 MEDEDLNEDEKE
-82 TQINAIL
+82 TQVNSIL
-89 RRFNDDSVLEIQLF
+89 RRFNNGSVLEIQLF

-114 PTSQSF
+114 PTSQAY
-120 IGQRTVDATIE
+120 IGQRTVDEDIE

-140 ETTGYDATQEIR
+140 ETSGYDSNQEIR
-152 VKKFVTPI
+152 IKKFVTPI

-175 STNLETI
+175 SANLETI
-182 YNQVQNIVS
+182 YSQIQNIMS

-204 TGLAVLISRQIINPL
+204 TGLAMLISSQIINPL

-228 IAEGNYSTTLDINS
+228 IAEGNYSTTLDNNS
-242 EDEMGQ
+242 EDEIGQ

-298 DRSLNILNKTQEE
+298 DRSLSILNKTQEE
-311 VIGESIIEV
+311 VIGESIIEA

-342 YGTAEEE
+342 YANDEGE

-409 ALVDGAIKDEAV
+409 ALVDGAIKDEKV

-444 HLSRMDAKQQVLNRE
+444 HLSRMDAKQQVINRE
-459 LVIFKDLVNH
+459 LIIFKDLVNH
-469 VLDRFEMM
+469 ILDRFDMM

-519 IKYSPDGGIIYVRLM
+519 IKYSPDGGTIYVRLM

-550 IPQDSIPHLFD
+550 IPQESIPHLFD

-586 EIELHNGKI
+586 EIELHNGTI

-614 EFDSDEWAGEDEWT
+614 EFDSDDWA
-628 GEDEWADEEE
+628 GEDEWADED
-638 E
+638 

>member
-1 MAKSKKKSGIPFF
+1 MPKTRKKSGIPFF

-21 PIIFIL
+21 PVIFIL

-42 SLETEMLTSFDEQV
+42 SLETEMLTSFDDQV
-56 TSQTTFLIDNIQTV
+56 TSQTTFIIDNIQSV
-70 MEDEDLSEEDKE
+70 MEDEDLNEDEKE
-82 TQINAIL
+82 TQVNSIL
-89 RRFNDDSVLEIQLF
+89 RRFNNDSVLEIQLF

-114 PTSQSF
+114 PTSQAY
-120 IGQRTVDATIE
+120 IGQRTVDEDIE

-140 ETTGYDATQEIR
+140 ETSGYDSNQEIR
-152 VKKFVTPI
+152 IKKFVTPI

-175 STNLETI
+175 SANLETI
-182 YNQVQNIVS
+182 YSQIQNIMS

-204 TGLAVLISRQIINPL
+204 TGLAVLISSQIINPL

-242 EDEMGQ
+242 EDEIGQ

-298 DRSLNILNKTQEE
+298 DRSLSILNKTQEE
-311 VIGESIIEV
+311 VIGESIIEA

-342 YGTAEEE
+342 YANDEGE

-409 ALVDGAIKDEAV
+409 ALVDGAIKDEKV

-444 HLSRMDAKQQVLNRE
+444 HLSRMDAKQQVINRE
-459 LVIFKDLVNH
+459 LIIFKDLVNH
-469 VLDRFEMM
+469 ILDRFDMM

-519 IKYSPDGGIIYVRLM
+519 IKYSPDGGTIYVRLM

-550 IPQDSIPHLFD
+550 IPQESIPHLFD

-586 EIELHNGKI
+586 EIELHNGTI

-614 EFDSDEWAGEDEWT
+614 EFDSDDWA
-628 GEDEWADEEE
+628 GEDEWADEE
-638 E
+638 

>member
-1 MAKSKKKSGIPFF
+1 MPKIRKKSGIPFF

-21 PIIFIL
+21 PVIFIL

-42 SLETEMLTSFDEQV
+42 SLETEMLTSFDDQV
-56 TSQTTFLIDNIQTV
+56 TSQTTFIIDNIQSV
-70 MEDEDLSEEDKE
+70 MEDEDLNEDEKE
-82 TQINAIL
+82 TQVNSIL
-89 RRFNDDSVLEIQLF
+89 RRFNNDSVLEIQLF

-114 PTSQSF
+114 PTSQAY
-120 IGQRTVDATIE
+120 IGQRTVDEDIE

-140 ETTGYDATQEIR
+140 ETSGYDSNQEIR
-152 VKKFVTPI
+152 IKKFVTPI

-175 STNLETI
+175 SANLETI
-182 YNQVQNIVS
+182 YSQIQNIMS

-204 TGLAVLISRQIINPL
+204 TGLAMLISSQIINPL

-242 EDEMGQ
+242 EDEIGQ

-311 VIGESIIEV
+311 VIGESIIEA

-342 YGTAEEE
+342 YANDEGE

-409 ALVDGAIKDEAV
+409 ALVDGAIKDEKV

-444 HLSRMDAKQQVLNRE
+444 HLSRMDAKQQVINRE
-459 LVIFKDLVNH
+459 LIIFKDLVNH
-469 VLDRFEMM
+469 ILDRFDMM

-519 IKYSPDGGIIYVRLM
+519 IKYSPDGGTIYVRLM

-550 IPQDSIPHLFD
+550 IPQESIPHLFD

-586 EIELHNGKI
+586 EIELHNGTI

-614 EFDSDEWAGEDEWT
+614 EFDSDDWA
-628 GEDEWADEEE
+628 GEDEWADEE
-638 E
+638 

>member
-1 MAKSKKKSGIPFF
+1 MPKTRKKSGIPFF

-21 PIIFIL
+21 PVIFIL

-42 SLETEMLTSFDEQV
+42 SLETEMLTSFDDQV
-56 TSQTTFLIDNIQTV
+56 TSQTTFIIDNIQSV
-70 MEDEDLSEEDKE
+70 MEDEDLNEDEKE
-82 TQINAIL
+82 TQVNSIL
-89 RRFNDDSVLEIQLF
+89 RRFNNDSVLEIQLF

-114 PTSQSF
+114 PTSQAY
-120 IGQRTVDATIE
+120 IGQRTVDEDIE

-140 ETTGYDATQEIR
+140 ETSGYDSNQEIR
-152 VKKFVTPI
+152 IKKFVTPI

-175 STNLETI
+175 SANLETI
-182 YNQVQNIVS
+182 YSQIQDIMS

-204 TGLAVLISRQIINPL
+204 TGLAMLISSQIINPL

-242 EDEMGQ
+242 EDEIGQ

-298 DRSLNILNKTQEE
+298 DRSLSILNKTQEE
-311 VIGESIIEV
+311 VIGESIIEA

-342 YGTAEEE
+342 YANDEGE

-409 ALVDGAIKDEAV
+409 ALVDGAIKDEKV

-444 HLSRMDAKQQVLNRE
+444 HLSRMDAKQQVINRE
-459 LVIFKDLVNH
+459 LIIFKDLVNH
-469 VLDRFEMM
+469 ILDRFDMM
-477 LQSEDYEGKNYIIKR
+477 LQSEDYEGKNYMIKR

-519 IKYSPDGGIIYVRLM
+519 IKYSPDGGTIYVRLM

-550 IPQDSIPHLFD
+550 IPQESIPHLFD

-586 EIELHNGKI
+586 EIELHNGTI

-614 EFDSDEWAGEDEWT
+614 EFDSDDWA
-628 GEDEWADEEE
+628 GEDEWADEE
-638 E
+638 

>member
-1 MAKSKKKSGIPFF
+1 MPKTRKKSGIPFF

-21 PIIFIL
+21 PVIFIL

-42 SLETEMLTSFDEQV
+42 SLETEMLTSFDDQV
-56 TSQTTFLIDNIQTV
+56 TSQTTFIIDNIQSV
-70 MEDEDLSEEDKE
+70 MEDEDLNEDEKE
-82 TQINAIL
+82 TQVNSIL
-89 RRFNDDSVLEIQLF
+89 RRFNNDSVLEIQLF

-114 PTSQSF
+114 PTSQAY
-120 IGQRTVDATIE
+120 IGQRTVDEDIE

-140 ETTGYDATQEIR
+140 ETSGYDSNQEIR
-152 VKKFVTPI
+152 IKKFVTPI

-175 STNLETI
+175 TANLETI
-182 YNQVQNIVS
+182 YSQIQNIMS

-204 TGLAVLISRQIINPL
+204 TVLAMLISSQIINPL

-242 EDEMGQ
+242 EDEIGQ

-298 DRSLNILNKTQEE
+298 DRSLSILNKTQEE
-311 VIGESIIEV
+311 VIGESIIEA

-342 YGTAEEE
+342 YANDEGE

-379 EKIERDR
+379 EKIEHDR

-409 ALVDGAIKDEAV
+409 ALVDGAIKDEKV

-444 HLSRMDAKQQVLNRE
+444 HLSRMDAKQQVINRE
-459 LVIFKDLVNH
+459 LIIFKDLVNH
-469 VLDRFEMM
+469 ILDRFDMM

-519 IKYSPDGGIIYVRLM
+519 IKYSPDGGTIYVRLM

-550 IPQDSIPHLFD
+550 IPQESIPHLFD

-586 EIELHNGKI
+586 EIELHNGTI

-614 EFDSDEWAGEDEWT
+614 EFDSDDWA
-628 GEDEWADEEE
+628 GEDEWADEE
-638 E
+638 

>member
-1 MAKSKKKSGIPFF
+1 MPKTRKKSGIPFF

-21 PIIFIL
+21 PVIFIL

-42 SLETEMLTSFDEQV
+42 SLESEMLTSFDDQV
-56 TSQTTFLIDNIQTV
+56 TSQTTFIIDNIQSV
-70 MEDEDLSEEDKE
+70 MEDEDLNEDEKE
-82 TQINAIL
+82 TQVNSIL
-89 RRFNDDSVLEIQLF
+89 RRFNNDSVLEIQLF

-114 PTSQSF
+114 PTSQAY
-120 IGQRTVDATIE
+120 IGQRTVDEDIE

-140 ETTGYDATQEIR
+140 ETSGYDSNQEIR
-152 VKKFVTPI
+152 IKKFVTPI

-175 STNLETI
+175 SANLETI
-182 YNQVQNIVS
+182 YSQIQNIMS
-191 LFLIASGISLVFT
+191 LFLIASGVSLVFT
-204 TGLAVLISRQIINPL
+204 TGLAMLISSQIINPL

-242 EDEMGQ
+242 EDEIGQ

-298 DRSLNILNKTQEE
+298 DRSLSILNKTQEE
-311 VIGESIIEV
+311 VIGESIIEA
-320 LDLSDRFSF
+320 LDLSERFSF

-342 YGTAEEE
+342 YANDEGE

-409 ALVDGAIKDEAV
+409 ALVDGAIKDEKV

-444 HLSRMDAKQQVLNRE
+444 HLSRMDAKQQVINRE
-459 LVIFKDLVNH
+459 LIIFKDLVNH
-469 VLDRFEMM
+469 ILDRFDMM

-519 IKYSPDGGIIYVRLM
+519 IKYSPDGGTIYVRLM

-550 IPQDSIPHLFD
+550 IPQESIPHLFD

-586 EIELHNGKI
+586 EIELHNGTI

-614 EFDSDEWAGEDEWT
+614 EFDSDDWA
-628 GEDEWADEEE
+628 GEDEWADEE
-638 E
+638 

>member
-1 MAKSKKKSGIPFF
+1 MPKTRKKSGIPFF

-21 PIIFIL
+21 PVIFIL

-42 SLETEMLTSFDEQV
+42 SLETEMLTSFDDQV
-56 TSQTTFLIDNIQTV
+56 TSQTTFIIDNIQSV
-70 MEDEDLSEEDKE
+70 MEDEDLNEDEKE
-82 TQINAIL
+82 TQVNSIL
-89 RRFNDDSVLEIQLF
+89 RRFNNDSVLEIQLF

-114 PTSQSF
+114 PTSQAY
-120 IGQRTVDATIE
+120 IGQRTVDEDIE

-140 ETTGYDATQEIR
+140 ETSGYDSNQEIR
-152 VKKFVTPI
+152 IKKFVTPI

-175 STNLETI
+175 SANLETI
-182 YNQVQNIVS
+182 YSQIQNIMT

-204 TGLAVLISRQIINPL
+204 TALAMLISSQIINPL

-242 EDEMGQ
+242 EDEIGQ

-298 DRSLNILNKTQEE
+298 DRSLSILNKTQEE
-311 VIGESIIEV
+311 VIGESIIEA

-342 YGTAEEE
+342 YANDEGE

-409 ALVDGAIKDEAV
+409 ALVDGAIKDEKV

-444 HLSRMDAKQQVLNRE
+444 HLSRMDAKQQVINRE
-459 LVIFKDLVNH
+459 LIIFKDLVNH
-469 VLDRFEMM
+469 ILDRFDMM
-477 LQSEDYEGKNYIIKR
+477 LQSEDYEGKNYMIKR

-519 IKYSPDGGIIYVRLM
+519 IKYSPDGGTIYVRLM

-550 IPQDSIPHLFD
+550 IPQESIPHLFD

-586 EIELHNGKI
+586 EIELHNGTI

-614 EFDSDEWAGEDEWT
+614 EFDSDDWA
-628 GEDEWADEEE
+628 GEDEWADEE
-638 E
+638 

>member
-1 MAKSKKKSGIPFF
+1 MPKTRKKSGIPFF

-21 PIIFIL
+21 PVIFIL

-42 SLETEMLTSFDEQV
+42 SLETEMLTSFDDQV
-56 TSQTTFLIDNIQTV
+56 TSQTTFIIDNIQTV
-70 MEDEDLSEEDKE
+70 MEDEDLNEDEKE
-82 TQINAIL
+82 TQVNSIL
-89 RRFNDDSVLEIQLF
+89 RRFNNDSVLEIQLF

-114 PTSQSF
+114 PTSQAY
-120 IGQRTVDATIE
+120 IGQRTVDEDIE

-140 ETTGYDATQEIR
+140 ETSGYDSNQEIR
-152 VKKFVTPI
+152 IKKFVTPI

-175 STNLETI
+175 TANLETI
-182 YNQVQNIVS
+182 YSQIQNIMS

-204 TGLAVLISRQIINPL
+204 TGLAVLISSQIINPL

-242 EDEMGQ
+242 EDEIGQ

-298 DRSLNILNKTQEE
+298 DRSLSILNKTQEE
-311 VIGESIIEV
+311 VIGESIIEA

-342 YGTAEEE
+342 YANDEGE

-409 ALVDGAIKDEAV
+409 ALVDGAIKDEKV

-444 HLSRMDAKQQVLNRE
+444 HLSRMDAKQQVINRE
-459 LVIFKDLVNH
+459 LIIFKDLVNH
-469 VLDRFEMM
+469 ILDRFDMM

-519 IKYSPDGGIIYVRLM
+519 IKYSPDGGTIYVRLM

-550 IPQDSIPHLFD
+550 IPQESIPHLFD

-586 EIELHNGKI
+586 EIELHNGTI

-614 EFDSDEWAGEDEWT
+614 EFDSDDWA
-628 GEDEWADEEE
+628 GEDEWADEAG
-638 E
+638 

>member
-1 MAKSKKKSGIPFF
+1 MPKKQKKTGIPFF

-21 PIIFIL
+21 PLIFIL

-56 TSQTTFLIDNIQTV
+56 TGQTTFLIDNIQTV
-70 MEDEDLSEEDKE
+70 MEDEELNEDEKE
-82 TQINAIL
+82 TQISAIL
-89 RRFNDDSVLEIQLF
+89 HRFNNDNILELQLF

-114 PTSQSF
+114 PTSQAY
-120 IGQRTVDATIE
+120 IGQRTVDSEVE

-140 ETTGYDATQEIR
+140 ETTGYDSNQEIR
-152 VKKFVTPI
+152 VKKFISPI
-160 FSTASSGAM
+160 FSTTSSGAM

-175 STNLETI
+175 STNLEAI
-182 YNQVQNIVS
+182 YSQIQNIVT

-204 TGLAVLISRQIINPL
+204 TGLAVLISSQIINPL

-228 IAEGNYSTTLDINS
+228 IAAGNYSTTLDIDS
-242 EDEMGQ
+242 EDEIGQ

-311 VIGESIIEV
+311 VIGESIIEA

-342 YGTAEEE
+342 YSTDEEE

-409 ALVDGAIKDEAV
+409 ALVDGAIKDEKV

-429 QTETDRMIRMISDLL
+429 QTETDRMIRMIADLL
-444 HLSRMDAKQQVLNRE
+444 HLSRMDAKQQVLKRE
-459 LVIFKDLVNH
+459 LIIFKDLVNH
-469 VLDRFEMM
+469 ILDRFDMM
-477 LQSEDYEGKNYIIKR
+477 LQSEDYVGKNYIIKR

-519 IKYSPDGGIIYVRLM
+519 IKYSPDGGTIYVRLM

-550 IPQDSIPHLFD
+550 IPQESIPHLFD

-603 GTTFFISLPFE
+603 GTTFFISLPFV
-614 EFDSDEWAGEDEWT
+614 EFASEEWAGEDEWT
-628 GEDEWADEEE
+628 DEEE
-638 E
+638 

>member
-1 MAKSKKKSGIPFF
+1 MPKTRKKSGIPFF

-21 PIIFIL
+21 PVIFIL

-42 SLETEMLTSFDEQV
+42 SLETEMLTSFDDQL
-56 TSQTTFLIDNIQTV
+56 TSQTTFIIDNIQSV
-70 MEDEDLSEEDKE
+70 MEDEDLNEDEKE
-82 TQINAIL
+82 TQVNSIL
-89 RRFNDDSVLEIQLF
+89 RRFNNGSVLEIQLF

-114 PTSQSF
+114 PTSQAY
-120 IGQRTVDATIE
+120 IGQRTVDEDIE

-140 ETTGYDATQEIR
+140 ETSGYDSNQEIR
-152 VKKFVTPI
+152 IKKFVTPI

-175 STNLETI
+175 SANLETI
-182 YNQVQNIVS
+182 YSQIQNIMF

-204 TGLAVLISRQIINPL
+204 TGLAMLISSQIINPL

-242 EDEMGQ
+242 EDEIGQ

-311 VIGESIIEV
+311 VIGESIIEA

-342 YGTAEEE
+342 YANDEGE

-409 ALVDGAIKDEAV
+409 ALVDGAIKDEKV

-444 HLSRMDAKQQVLNRE
+444 HLSRMDAKQQVINRE
-459 LVIFKDLVNH
+459 LIIFKDLVNH
-469 VLDRFEMM
+469 ILDRFDMM

-519 IKYSPDGGIIYVRLM
+519 IKYSPDGGTIYVRLM

-550 IPQDSIPHLFD
+550 IPQESIPHLFD

-586 EIELHNGKI
+586 EIELHNGTI

-614 EFDSDEWAGEDEWT
+614 EFDSDDWA
-628 GEDEWADEEE
+628 GEDEWADEE
-638 E
+638 